1 MSYDIL
7 IIDDEADIRDLLSG
21 ILSDEG
27 YETKV
32 ASDADSAIAM
42 LKNAVPRLI
51 FLDIWLEG
59 SRIDGMALLTFIKNN
74 YPDLPVVMISGH
86 GTIDTAVSAIKRGAY
101 DFIEKPFA
109 LDKLLLAVERALETF
124 SLRAEL
130 TQLKKRAFVAPEMVG
145 VSAAIKNLRQNIE
158 KVAAT
163 NSRIMLF
170 GPSGSGKE
178 LAARVIHHSSLR
190 AQAPFV
196 ILNAATLTAENM
208 MHDLF
213 GGSDADAS
221 PNIGVLEEAN
231 NGTLYIDE
239 VADLPMEVQ
248 AKMLNWLVNHHFK
261 STSKA
266 ASMQSDVRL
275 ISSTSQDIKA
285 LVQQGRFREDLYHRL
300 AVVPVSVPALCE
312 RREDIPLL
320 VKHFVKQIAAQSGI
334 KPRQLSADA
343 VIMLQGYNW
352 EGNVRQLKNHIER
365 LLILARSDNNSD
377 VITADMLPE
386 ETSDPIAKTLSDK
399 SHNIMTMQ
407 IREAREVF
415 EKNYILAQMER
426 FDGNISKTADNIGME
441 RSALHRKLKGLGV
454 KYKI

>member
-32 ASDADSAIAM
+32 ASDADAAIAM

-213 GGSDADAS
+213 GGSDADGS

-248 AKMLNWLVNHHFK
+248 AKMLSWLVNHHFK